1 MSTLTFQ
8 YKVRD
13 SLGTE
18 HEGSIDAV
26 NRDEA
31 VQQLRR
37 DGMQVID
44 LDEDAGIGLL
54 APGIKRSDIIYLT
67 NQLAIMVDTGITLSI
82 ALAGIGEQ
90 EAKRLP
96 RQHLAIDREDLVRKG
111 LHEARV
117 NGQERVEEVRELDAV
132 RL

>member
-1 MSTLTFQ
+1 MSVLTFQ
-8 YKVRD
+8 YRVRD

-44 LDEDAGIGLL
+44 LDEEGGIGLL
-54 APGIKRSDIIYLT
+54 APRVKRSDVIYLT
-67 NQLAIMVDTGITLSI
+67 NQLAIMVDTGITLST
-82 ALAGIGEQ
+82 ALAGIAEQ
-90 EAKRLP
+90 EGNPTLRRIL
-96 RQHLAIDREDLVRKG
+96 
-111 LHEARV
+111 
-117 NGQERVEEVRELDAV
+117 NELM
-132 RL
+132 